1 MNRLWPI
8 DGLREDRTWIIVV
21 QTPCLDVVLG
31 ELGVGEQL
39 YGVGHQLHVA
49 LREPEKLEVHPA
61 DLRVEGVEVE
71 EVGAVELLIVGLVQ
85 GQLVLLA
92 LEHLNLQI
100 IYSNVMGE
108 YYNTIA
114 MPPHLQPLGR
124 S

>member
-1 MNRLWPI
+1 M
-8 DGLREDRTWIIVV
+8 
-21 QTPCLDVVLG
+21 
-31 ELGVGEQL
+31 
-39 YGVGHQLHVA
+39 
-49 LREPEKLEVHPA
+49 
-61 DLRVEGVEVE
+61 E